1 MPWVNE
7 LGGGAATGRSDGGQ
21 RQLVSR
27 RIAPMPLGRTP
38 LMAPMPLGRT
48 PLMGEDIQLKAC
60 VDAALAAAAAAVAA
74 ARAYSEPAA
83 LTAYS
88 EP

>member
-1 MPWVNE
+1 
-7 LGGGAATGRSDGGQ
+7 
-21 RQLVSR
+21 
-27 RIAPMPLGRTP
+27 
-38 LMAPMPLGRT
+38 MAPMPLGRT
-48 PLMGEDIQLKAC
+48 PLMGEDIHLKAC